1 MIDNRKKILSSVFF
15 VCIGAF
21 MLFYSLKFGGTFFNG
36 ISKYILVFI
45 SLINIIGGVM
55 IGFVRISNVKEI
67 NSEKDNSGKEE
78 IVSCERNVKEINPEK
93 DNSGKEE
100 IVSCE
105 RNVKEINSAKDNSD
119 KEEIV
124 SCERNVKE
132 INPEKDDNIIE
143 AANDNEAKEPKHVIT
158 AEISIEVTGED
169 EPTKYDKRRERWA
182 VICFWALLAYIISAL
197 FLIFVDI
204 NVYFCFAFV
213 ISTSVCIFS
222 FFKASYI
229 DPEEPTDPMP
239 WYYGAL

>member
-1 MIDNRKKILSSVFF
+1 MIDNRKKILSSVFL

-21 MLFYSLKFGGTFFNG
+21 LLFYSLKFGGTFFNG
-36 ISKYILVFI
+36 ISKYILVSI

-67 NSEKDNSGKEE
+67 NSEKDNSSKEE

-93 DNSGKEE
+93 DNSGKKE
-100 IVSCE
+100 IFYCKID
-105 RNVKEINSAKDNSD
+105 VKEINS
-119 KEEIV
+119 
-124 SCERNVKE
+124 
-132 INPEKDDNIIE
+132 EKDDSIIE

>member
-21 MLFYSLKFGGTFFNG
+21 LLFYSLKFGGTFFNG
-36 ISKYILVFI
+36 ISKYILVSI

-67 NSEKDNSGKEE
+67 NSEKDNS
-78 IVSCERNVKEINPEK
+78 S
-93 DNSGKEE
+93 KEE

-105 RNVKEINSAKDNSD
+105 RNVKEINSKKTNSGK
-119 KEEIV
+119 KEIFY
-124 SCERNVKE
+124 CKIDVKE
-132 INPEKDDNIIE
+132 INSEKDDNIIE

-229 DPEEPTDPMP
+229 DPEEPTGPMP

>member
-21 MLFYSLKFGGTFFNG
+21 LLFYSLKFGGTFFNG
-36 ISKYILVFI
+36 ISKYILVSI

-78 IVSCERNVKEINPEK
+78 IVSCERNVKEINSEK
-93 DNSGKEE
+93 DNSSKEG

-105 RNVKEINSAKDNSD
+105 RNVKEINSEKTNSGK
-119 KEEIV
+119 KEIFY
-124 SCERNVKE
+124 CKIDVKE
-132 INPEKDDNIIE
+132 INSEKDDSIIE
-143 AANDNEAKEPKHVIT
+143 AANDNEVKEPKHVIT

-229 DPEEPTDPMP
+229 DPEEPTDSMP

>member
-1 MIDNRKKILSSVFF
+1 MIDNHKNILSSVFLI
-15 VCIGAF
+15 CIGAF
-21 MLFYSLKFGGTFFNG
+21 LLFYSLKFGGTFFNG
-36 ISKYILVFI
+36 ISKYILVSI

-67 NSEKDNSGKEE
+67 NSEKDNSSKEG

-93 DNSGKEE
+93 DNSGKKE
-100 IVSCE
+100 IFYCKID
-105 RNVKEINSAKDNSD
+105 VKEINS
-119 KEEIV
+119 
-124 SCERNVKE
+124 
-132 INPEKDDNIIE
+132 EKDDSIIE
-143 AANDNEAKEPKHVIT
+143 AANDNEVKEPKHVIT

-182 VICFWALLAYIISAL
+182 VICFWALLAYIISTL

>member
-1 MIDNRKKILSSVFF
+1 MIDNHKKILSSVFL

-21 MLFYSLKFGGTFFNG
+21 LLFYSLKFGGTFFNG
-36 ISKYILVFI
+36 ISKYILVSI

-67 NSEKDNSGKEE
+67 NSEKDNSSKEG

-93 DNSGKEE
+93 DNSGKKE
-100 IVSCE
+100 IFYCKID
-105 RNVKEINSAKDNSD
+105 VKEINS
-119 KEEIV
+119 
-124 SCERNVKE
+124 
-132 INPEKDDNIIE
+132 EKDDSIIE

>member
-36 ISKYILVFI
+36 ISKYILVSI

-67 NSEKDNSGKEE
+67 NSEKDNS
-78 IVSCERNVKEINPEK
+78 S
-93 DNSGKEE
+93 KEE

-105 RNVKEINSAKDNSD
+105 RNVKEINSEKTDSGK
-119 KEEIV
+119 KEIFY
-124 SCERNVKE
+124 CKIDVKE
-132 INPEKDDNIIE
+132 INSEKDDSIIE
-143 AANDNEAKEPKHVIT
+143 AANDNEVKEPKHVIT

-213 ISTSVCIFS
+213 ICTSVCIFS

>member
-1 MIDNRKKILSSVFF
+1 MIDNHKKILSSVFF

-21 MLFYSLKFGGTFFNG
+21 LLFYSLKFGGTFFNG
-36 ISKYILVFI
+36 ISKYILVSI

-93 DNSGKEE
+93 DNSGKKE
-100 IVSCE
+100 IFYCKID
-105 RNVKEINSAKDNSD
+105 VKEINS
-119 KEEIV
+119 
-124 SCERNVKE
+124 
-132 INPEKDDNIIE
+132 EKDDSIIE
-143 AANDNEAKEPKHVIT
+143 AANDNEVKEPKHVIT

-182 VICFWALLAYIISAL
+182 VICFWALLASIISAL

-213 ISTSVCIFS
+213 ISTSVCVFS
-222 FFKASYI
+222 FFKASDL
-229 DPEEPTDPMP
+229 DPEEPTGPMP

>member
-21 MLFYSLKFGGTFFNG
+21 LLFYSLKFGGTFFNG
-36 ISKYILVFI
+36 ISKYILVSI

-67 NSEKDNSGKEE
+67 NSEKDNSSKEG

-93 DNSGKEE
+93 DNSGKKE
-100 IVSCE
+100 IFYCKID
-105 RNVKEINSAKDNSD
+105 VKEINS
-119 KEEIV
+119 
-124 SCERNVKE
+124 
-132 INPEKDDNIIE
+132 EKDDSIIE
-143 AANDNEAKEPKHVIT
+143 AANDNEVKEPKHVIT

-229 DPEEPTDPMP
+229 DPEEPTGPMP

>member
-21 MLFYSLKFGGTFFNG
+21 LLFYSLKFGGTFFNG
-36 ISKYILVFI
+36 ISKYILVSI

-67 NSEKDNSGKEE
+67 NSEKDNSSKE
-78 IVSCERNVKEINPEK
+78 
-93 DNSGKEE
+93 G

-105 RNVKEINSAKDNSD
+105 RNVKEINSEKTNSGK
-119 KEEIV
+119 KEIFY
-124 SCERNVKE
+124 CKIDVKE
-132 INPEKDDNIIE
+132 INSEKDDSIIE
-143 AANDNEAKEPKHVIT
+143 AANDNEVKEPKHVIT

-182 VICFWALLAYIISAL
+182 VICFWALLAYIISVL

-229 DPEEPTDPMP
+229 DPEEPTDSMP

>member
-21 MLFYSLKFGGTFFNG
+21 LLFYSLKFGGTFFNG
-36 ISKYILVFI
+36 ISKYILVSI

-67 NSEKDNSGKEE
+67 NSEKDNSSKE
-78 IVSCERNVKEINPEK
+78 
-93 DNSGKEE
+93 G

-105 RNVKEINSAKDNSD
+105 RNVKEINSEKTNSGK
-119 KEEIV
+119 KEIFY
-124 SCERNVKE
+124 CKIDVKE
-132 INPEKDDNIIE
+132 INSEKDDSIIE
-143 AANDNEAKEPKHVIT
+143 AANDNEVKEPKHVIT

-229 DPEEPTDPMP
+229 DPEEPTGPMP

>member
-36 ISKYILVFI
+36 ISKYILVSI

-67 NSEKDNSGKEE
+67 NSEKDNS
-78 IVSCERNVKEINPEK
+78 S
-93 DNSGKEE
+93 KEE

-105 RNVKEINSAKDNSD
+105 RNVKEINSEKTDSGK
-119 KEEIV
+119 KEIFY
-124 SCERNVKE
+124 CKIDVKE
-132 INPEKDDNIIE
+132 INSEKDDSIIE
-143 AANDNEAKEPKHVIT
+143 AANDNEAKESKHVIT

>member
-1 MIDNRKKILSSVFF
+1 
-15 VCIGAF
+15 

-36 ISKYILVFI
+36 ISKYILVSI

-67 NSEKDNSGKEE
+67 NSEKDNS
-78 IVSCERNVKEINPEK
+78 S
-93 DNSGKEE
+93 KEE

-105 RNVKEINSAKDNSD
+105 RNVKEINSEKTDSGK
-119 KEEIV
+119 KEIFY
-124 SCERNVKE
+124 CKIDVKE
-132 INPEKDDNIIE
+132 INSEKDDSIIE
-143 AANDNEAKEPKHVIT
+143 AANDNEVKEPKHVIT

-182 VICFWALLAYIISAL
+182 VICFWALLAYIISVL

-239 WYYGAL
+239 WYYGAF

>member
-1 MIDNRKKILSSVFF
+1 MIDNHKKILSSVFF

-21 MLFYSLKFGGTFFNG
+21 LLFYSLKFGGTFFNG
-36 ISKYILVFI
+36 ISKYILVSI

-78 IVSCERNVKEINPEK
+78 IVSCERNVKEINSEK
-93 DNSGKEE
+93 TNSGKKA
-100 IVSCE
+100 IFYCKID
-105 RNVKEINSAKDNSD
+105 VKEINS
-119 KEEIV
+119 
-124 SCERNVKE
+124 
-132 INPEKDDNIIE
+132 EKDDSIIE
-143 AANDNEAKEPKHVIT
+143 AANDNEVKEPKHVIT

-229 DPEEPTDPMP
+229 DPEEPTGPMP

>member
-1 MIDNRKKILSSVFF
+1 MIDNRKKILSSVFL

-36 ISKYILVFI
+36 SSQYILVPI

-55 IGFVRISNVKEI
+55 IGFVRISNGKEV
-67 NSEKDNSGKEE
+67 NSEKN
-78 IVSCERNVKEINPEK
+78 
-93 DNSGKEE
+93 NSGKEE

-105 RNVKEINSAKDNSD
+105 RNVKEINSEKTNSS
-119 KEEIV
+119 KEEIA

-132 INPEKDDNIIE
+132 INSEKTNSSKKEIVYCKIDFKEINSEKDDSIIE
-143 AANDNEAKEPKHVIT
+143 AENDNEAKEPKHVIT

-213 ISTSVCIFS
+213 ISTSVCVFS
-222 FFKASYI
+222 FFKASDI
-229 DPEEPTDPMP
+229 DPEEPTGPMP

>member
-1 MIDNRKKILSSVFF
+1 
-15 VCIGAF
+15 

-36 ISKYILVFI
+36 ISKYILVSI
-45 SLINIIGGVM
+45 SLINIIGGLI

-67 NSEKDNSGKEE
+67 NSEKDNSSKEE
-78 IVSCERNVKEINPEK
+78 IVSCERNIKEINSEK
-93 DNSGKEE
+93 DNSGKKE
-100 IVSCE
+100 IFYCKID
-105 RNVKEINSAKDNSD
+105 VKEINS
-119 KEEIV
+119 
-124 SCERNVKE
+124 
-132 INPEKDDNIIE
+132 EKDDSIIE
-143 AANDNEAKEPKHVIT
+143 TANDNEVKEPTHVIT

-229 DPEEPTDPMP
+229 DPEEPTDSMP

>member
-36 ISKYILVFI
+36 ISKYILVSI
-45 SLINIIGGVM
+45 SLINIIGGLI

-67 NSEKDNSGKEE
+67 NSEKDNSSKEG

-93 DNSGKEE
+93 DNS
-100 IVSCE
+100 
-105 RNVKEINSAKDNSD
+105 D
-119 KEEIV
+119 KEEIFY
-124 SCERNVKE
+124 CKIDVKE
-132 INPEKDDNIIE
+132 IYSEKDDSIIE

-229 DPEEPTDPMP
+229 DPEEPTDSMP

>member
-36 ISKYILVFI
+36 ISKYILVSI

-67 NSEKDNSGKEE
+67 NSEKDNSSKE
-78 IVSCERNVKEINPEK
+78 
-93 DNSGKEE
+93 G

-105 RNVKEINSAKDNSD
+105 RNVKEINSEKTNSGK
-119 KEEIV
+119 KEIFY
-124 SCERNVKE
+124 CKIDVKE
-132 INPEKDDNIIE
+132 INSEKDYNIIE

>member
-1 MIDNRKKILSSVFF
+1 MIDNHKKILSSVFF

-21 MLFYSLKFGGTFFNG
+21 LLFYSLKFGGTFFNG
-36 ISKYILVFI
+36 ISKYILVSI

-67 NSEKDNSGKEE
+67 NSEKDNSSKEE
-78 IVSCERNVKEINPEK
+78 IVSCERNVKETNSEK
-93 DNSGKEE
+93 DNSGKKE
-100 IVSCE
+100 IFYCKID
-105 RNVKEINSAKDNSD
+105 VKEINS
-119 KEEIV
+119 
-124 SCERNVKE
+124 
-132 INPEKDDNIIE
+132 EKDDSIIE
-143 AANDNEAKEPKHVIT
+143 TANDNEVKEPKHVIT

>member
-1 MIDNRKKILSSVFF
+1 MIDNRKKILSSVFL

-21 MLFYSLKFGGTFFNG
+21 LLFYSLKFGGTFFNG
-36 ISKYILVFI
+36 ISKYILVSI
-45 SLINIIGGVM
+45 SLINIIGGLI

-78 IVSCERNVKEINPEK
+78 IVSCERNVKEINSEK
-93 DNSGKEE
+93 TNSGKKE
-100 IVSCE
+100 IVYCKID
-105 RNVKEINSAKDNSD
+105 VKEINS
-119 KEEIV
+119 
-124 SCERNVKE
+124 
-132 INPEKDDNIIE
+132 EKDDNIIE

>member
-21 MLFYSLKFGGTFFNG
+21 LLFYSLKFGGTFFNG
-36 ISKYILVFI
+36 ISKYILVSI

-67 NSEKDNSGKEE
+67 NSEKDNSSKEG

-93 DNSGKEE
+93 DNSGKKE
-100 IVSCE
+100 IFYCKID
-105 RNVKEINSAKDNSD
+105 VKEINS
-119 KEEIV
+119 
-124 SCERNVKE
+124 
-132 INPEKDDNIIE
+132 EKDDNIIE

>member
-1 MIDNRKKILSSVFF
+1 MIDNHKKILSSVFF

-21 MLFYSLKFGGTFFNG
+21 LLFYSLKFGGTFFNG
-36 ISKYILVFI
+36 ISKYILVSI
-45 SLINIIGGVM
+45 SLINIIGGVI

-78 IVSCERNVKEINPEK
+78 IVSCERNVKEINSEK
-93 DNSGKEE
+93 TNSGKKE
-100 IVSCE
+100 IFYCKID
-105 RNVKEINSAKDNSD
+105 VKEINS
-119 KEEIV
+119 
-124 SCERNVKE
+124 
-132 INPEKDDNIIE
+132 EKDDSIIE
-143 AANDNEAKEPKHVIT
+143 AANDNEVKEPKHVIT

-229 DPEEPTDPMP
+229 DPEEPTGPMP

>member
-1 MIDNRKKILSSVFF
+1 
-15 VCIGAF
+15 

-36 ISKYILVFI
+36 ITKYILVPI
-45 SLINIIGGVM
+45 SLINIIGGLI

-67 NSEKDNSGKEE
+67 NSEKDNS
-78 IVSCERNVKEINPEK
+78 S
-93 DNSGKEE
+93 KEE

-105 RNVKEINSAKDNSD
+105 RNVKEINSEKTNSGK
-119 KEEIV
+119 KEIFY
-124 SCERNVKE
+124 CKIDVKE
-132 INPEKDDNIIE
+132 INSEKDDSIIE
-143 AANDNEAKEPKHVIT
+143 AANDNEVKEPKHVIT

-204 NVYFCFAFV
+204 NVYFCLAFV

-229 DPEEPTDPMP
+229 DPKEPTYPMP

>member
-1 MIDNRKKILSSVFF
+1 
-15 VCIGAF
+15 

-36 ISKYILVFI
+36 ISKYILVSI

-67 NSEKDNSGKEE
+67 NSEKDNSSKEG

-93 DNSGKEE
+93 DNSGKKE
-100 IVSCE
+100 IFYCKID
-105 RNVKEINSAKDNSD
+105 VKEINS
-119 KEEIV
+119 
-124 SCERNVKE
+124 
-132 INPEKDDNIIE
+132 EKDDNIIE
-143 AANDNEAKEPKHVIT
+143 VANDNEVKEPKHVIT

-229 DPEEPTDPMP
+229 DPEEPTGPMP

>member
-36 ISKYILVFI
+36 ISKYFLVSI

-67 NSEKDNSGKEE
+67 NSEKDNS
-78 IVSCERNVKEINPEK
+78 S
-93 DNSGKEE
+93 KEE

-105 RNVKEINSAKDNSD
+105 RNVKEINSEKTNSG
-119 KEEIV
+119 KKEIV
-124 SCERNVKE
+124 SCIIDVKE
-132 INPEKDDNIIE
+132 INSEKDDNIIE

-182 VICFWALLAYIISAL
+182 VICFWALLAYIISVL

-222 FFKASYI
+222 FFKAFDI

>member
-1 MIDNRKKILSSVFF
+1 MIDNRKKILSSVFL

-21 MLFYSLKFGGTFFNG
+21 LLFYSLKFGGTFFNG
-36 ISKYILVFI
+36 ISKYILVSI

-67 NSEKDNSGKEE
+67 NSEKDNSSKE
-78 IVSCERNVKEINPEK
+78 
-93 DNSGKEE
+93 G

-105 RNVKEINSAKDNSD
+105 RNVKEINSEKTNSGK
-119 KEEIV
+119 KEIFY
-124 SCERNVKE
+124 CKIDVKE
-132 INPEKDDNIIE
+132 INSEKDDNIIE
-143 AANDNEAKEPKHVIT
+143 VANDNEVKEPKHVIT

-229 DPEEPTDPMP
+229 DPEEPTGPMP

>member
-21 MLFYSLKFGGTFFNG
+21 LLFYSLKFGGTFFNG
-36 ISKYILVFI
+36 ISKYILVSI

-67 NSEKDNSGKEE
+67 NSEKDNSSKEG

-93 DNSGKEE
+93 DNSGKKE
-100 IVSCE
+100 IFYCKID
-105 RNVKEINSAKDNSD
+105 VKEINS
-119 KEEIV
+119 
-124 SCERNVKE
+124 
-132 INPEKDDNIIE
+132 EKGDSIIE
-143 AANDNEAKEPKHVIT
+143 AANDNEVKEPKYVIT

-229 DPEEPTDPMP
+229 DPEEPTDSMP

>member
-36 ISKYILVFI
+36 ISKYILVSI

-93 DNSGKEE
+93 DNS
-100 IVSCE
+100 S
-105 RNVKEINSAKDNSD
+105 

-132 INPEKDDNIIE
+132 INPEKDNSGKKEIFYCKIDVKEINSEKDDSIIE
-143 AANDNEAKEPKHVIT
+143 AANDNEVKEPKHVIT

-182 VICFWALLAYIISAL
+182 VICFWALLAYIISVL

-229 DPEEPTDPMP
+229 DPEEPTGPMP

>member
-1 MIDNRKKILSSVFF
+1 
-15 VCIGAF
+15 

-36 ISKYILVFI
+36 ISKYILVSI

-67 NSEKDNSGKEE
+67 NSEKDNS
-78 IVSCERNVKEINPEK
+78 S
-93 DNSGKEE
+93 KEE

-105 RNVKEINSAKDNSD
+105 RNVKEINSEKTDSGK
-119 KEEIV
+119 KEIFY
-124 SCERNVKE
+124 CKIDVKE
-132 INPEKDDNIIE
+132 INSEKDDNIIE
-143 AANDNEAKEPKHVIT
+143 AANDNEVKDPKHVIT

-182 VICFWALLAYIISAL
+182 VICFWALLAYIISVL

-229 DPEEPTDPMP
+229 DPEEPTGPMP

>member
-21 MLFYSLKFGGTFFNG
+21 LLFYSLKFGGTFFNG
-36 ISKYILVFI
+36 ISKYILVSI
-45 SLINIIGGVM
+45 SLINIIGGVI

-67 NSEKDNSGKEE
+67 NS
-78 IVSCERNVKEINPEK
+78 
-93 DNSGKEE
+93 
-100 IVSCE
+100 
-105 RNVKEINSAKDNSD
+105 
-119 KEEIV
+119 
-124 SCERNVKE
+124 
-132 INPEKDDNIIE
+132 EKDDNIIE

>member
-36 ISKYILVFI
+36 ISKYILVSI

-67 NSEKDNSGKEE
+67 NSEKDNS
-78 IVSCERNVKEINPEK
+78 S
-93 DNSGKEE
+93 KEE

-105 RNVKEINSAKDNSD
+105 RNVKEINSEKTNSGK
-119 KEEIV
+119 KEIFY
-124 SCERNVKE
+124 CKIDVKE
-132 INPEKDDNIIE
+132 INSEKDDSIIE

-182 VICFWALLAYIISAL
+182 VICFWALLAYIISVL

>member
-36 ISKYILVFI
+36 ISKYILVSI

-67 NSEKDNSGKEE
+67 NSEKDNS
-78 IVSCERNVKEINPEK
+78 S
-93 DNSGKEE
+93 KEE

-105 RNVKEINSAKDNSD
+105 RNVKEINSEKTDSGK
-119 KEEIV
+119 KEIFY
-124 SCERNVKE
+124 CKIDVKE
-132 INPEKDDNIIE
+132 INSEKDDSIIE
-143 AANDNEAKEPKHVIT
+143 AANDNEVKEPKHVIT

-204 NVYFCFAFV
+204 NVCFCFAFV

>member
-1 MIDNRKKILSSVFF
+1 
-15 VCIGAF
+15 

-36 ISKYILVFI
+36 ISKYILVSI

-78 IVSCERNVKEINPEK
+78 IVSCERNVKEINSEK

-105 RNVKEINSAKDNSD
+105 RNVKEINSEKDN
-119 KEEIV
+119 
-124 SCERNVKE
+124 
-132 INPEKDDNIIE
+132 NIIE
-143 AANDNEAKEPKHVIT
+143 VANDNEAKEPKHVIT

>member
-21 MLFYSLKFGGTFFNG
+21 LLFYSLKFGGTFFNG
-36 ISKYILVFI
+36 ISKYILVSI

-67 NSEKDNSGKEE
+67 NSEKDNSSKEE

-93 DNSGKEE
+93 DNSGKKE
-100 IVSCE
+100 IFYCKID
-105 RNVKEINSAKDNSD
+105 VKEINSEKDNS
-119 KEEIV
+119 
-124 SCERNVKE
+124 
-132 INPEKDDNIIE
+132 IIE

>member
-36 ISKYILVFI
+36 ISKYILVSI

-78 IVSCERNVKEINPEK
+78 IVSCERNVKEINSEK
-93 DNSGKEE
+93 TDSGKKE
-100 IVSCE
+100 IFYCKID
-105 RNVKEINSAKDNSD
+105 VKEINS
-119 KEEIV
+119 
-124 SCERNVKE
+124 
-132 INPEKDDNIIE
+132 EKDDNIIE
-143 AANDNEAKEPKHVIT
+143 AVNDNEAKEPKHVIT

>member
-1 MIDNRKKILSSVFF
+1 MIDNRKKILSSVFL

-21 MLFYSLKFGGTFFNG
+21 LLFYSLKFGGTFFNG
-36 ISKYILVFI
+36 ISKYILVSI

-67 NSEKDNSGKEE
+67 NSEKDNSSKE
-78 IVSCERNVKEINPEK
+78 
-93 DNSGKEE
+93 G

-105 RNVKEINSAKDNSD
+105 RNVKEINSEKDNSGK
-119 KEEIV
+119 KEIFY
-124 SCERNVKE
+124 CKIDVKE
-132 INPEKDDNIIE
+132 INSEKDDSIIE

>member
-21 MLFYSLKFGGTFFNG
+21 LLFYSLKFGGTFFNG
-36 ISKYILVFI
+36 ISKYILVSI

-67 NSEKDNSGKEE
+67 NSEKDNSSKE
-78 IVSCERNVKEINPEK
+78 
-93 DNSGKEE
+93 G

-105 RNVKEINSAKDNSD
+105 RNVKEINSEKTNSGK
-119 KEEIV
+119 KEIFY
-124 SCERNVKE
+124 CKIDVKE
-132 INPEKDDNIIE
+132 INSEKDDSIIE

>member
-1 MIDNRKKILSSVFF
+1 MIDNHKKILSSVFF

-36 ISKYILVFI
+36 ISKYILVSI

-67 NSEKDNSGKEE
+67 NSEKDNSSKEG

-93 DNSGKEE
+93 DNSGKKE
-100 IVSCE
+100 IFYCKID
-105 RNVKEINSAKDNSD
+105 VKEINS
-119 KEEIV
+119 
-124 SCERNVKE
+124 
-132 INPEKDDNIIE
+132 EKDKSIIE

>member
-1 MIDNRKKILSSVFF
+1 
-15 VCIGAF
+15 

-36 ISKYILVFI
+36 ISKYILVPI
-45 SLINIIGGVM
+45 SLINIIGGLI

-67 NSEKDNSGKEE
+67 NSEKDNS
-78 IVSCERNVKEINPEK
+78 S
-93 DNSGKEE
+93 KEE

-105 RNVKEINSAKDNSD
+105 RNVKEINSEKANSS
-119 KEEIV
+119 KKEIV
-124 SCERNVKE
+124 YCKIDFKE
-132 INPEKDDNIIE
+132 INSEKDDSIIE
-143 AANDNEAKEPKHVIT
+143 AENDNEAKEPKHVIT

-213 ISTSVCIFS
+213 ISTSVCVFS
-222 FFKASYI
+222 FFKASDI

>member
-36 ISKYILVFI
+36 ITKYILVPI
-45 SLINIIGGVM
+45 SLINIIGGLI

-67 NSEKDNSGKEE
+67 NSEKDN
-78 IVSCERNVKEINPEK
+78 
-93 DNSGKEE
+93 
-100 IVSCE
+100 
-105 RNVKEINSAKDNSD
+105 
-119 KEEIV
+119 
-124 SCERNVKE
+124 
-132 INPEKDDNIIE
+132 NIIE
-143 AANDNEAKEPKHVIT
+143 VANDNEAKEPKHVIT

-182 VICFWALLAYIISAL
+182 VICFWALLAYIISVL

-229 DPEEPTDPMP
+229 DPEEPTGPMP

>member
-1 MIDNRKKILSSVFF
+1 MIDNHKKILSSVFL

-21 MLFYSLKFGGTFFNG
+21 LLFYSLKFGGTFFNG
-36 ISKYILVFI
+36 ISKYILVSI

-78 IVSCERNVKEINPEK
+78 IVSCERNVKEINSEK

-100 IVSCE
+100 I
-105 RNVKEINSAKDNSD
+105 I
-119 KEEIV
+119 

-132 INPEKDDNIIE
+132 INPEKDNSGKKEIFYCKIDVKEINSEKDDSIIE
-143 AANDNEAKEPKHVIT
+143 AANDNEVKEPKHVIT

-229 DPEEPTDPMP
+229 DPEEPTDSMP